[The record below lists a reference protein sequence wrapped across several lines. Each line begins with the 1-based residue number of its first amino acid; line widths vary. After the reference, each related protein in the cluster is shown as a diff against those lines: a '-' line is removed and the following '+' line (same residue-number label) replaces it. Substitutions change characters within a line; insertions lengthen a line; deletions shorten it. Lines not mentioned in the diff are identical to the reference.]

1 MYTHTHT
8 HTHVHMHTHT
18 HTHTDTHTH
27 THTHTHTC
35 TRTRT
40 HTHTHTYTLTLT
52 HTHVYTHMH
61 THSHSHSHIHTH
73 KSHTHT
79 PHLQFGEL
87 VEFLCKCSF
96 LEIYNEQVYDLLD
109 PASCGLH
116 LRENIKHGVYV
127 DGLSEVSVSCAR
139 DAYEV
144 LSTGWVNRKVAST
157 SMNRES
163 SRSHAVFTLT
173 VESKK
178 RVQLFTTFFMSHCMY
193 K

>member
-1 MYTHTHT
+1 MSRGAHQLSLSLSLPLPLPLPLSPLLPLSPSPSFSLPLCLSPSLSPSPPQY
-8 HTHVHMHTHT
+8 
-18 HTHTDTHTH
+18 
-27 THTHTHTC
+27 
-35 TRTRT
+35 
-40 HTHTHTYTLTLT
+40 
-52 HTHVYTHMH
+52 
-61 THSHSHSHIHTH
+61 
-73 KSHTHT
+73 
-79 PHLQFGEL
+79 GEL

-173 VESKK
+173 IESKK
-178 RVQLFTTFFMSHCMY
+178 RVRFFKRFYCTFLCLVACRT
-193 K
+193 

>member
-1 MYTHTHT
+1 MHAHIHTLSLHSHTHT
-8 HTHVHMHTHT
+8 HTLTSH
-18 HTHTDTHTH
+18 
-27 THTHTHTC
+27 
-35 TRTRT
+35 
-40 HTHTHTYTLTLT
+40 TLTP
-52 HTHVYTHMH
+52 
-61 THSHSHSHIHTH
+61 
-73 KSHTHT
+73 SHT
-79 PHLQFGEL
+79 QFGDL
-87 VEFLCKCSF
+87 VDFLCKCSF

-173 VESKK
+173 IESKK
-178 RVQLFTTFFMSHCMY
+178 RVWSNKYY
-193 K
+193 KL

>member
-1 MYTHTHT
+1 MLISLFLHTHTYSTHTHT
-8 HTHVHMHTHT
+8 HTLSHTLLLTHT
-18 HTHTDTHTH
+18 HTLS
-27 THTHTHTC
+27 
-35 TRTRT
+35 
-40 HTHTHTYTLTLT
+40 TLT
-52 HTHVYTHMH
+52 
-61 THSHSHSHIHTH
+61 
-73 KSHTHT
+73 
-79 PHLQFGEL
+79 QFGDM
-87 VEFLCKCSF
+87 VDFLCKCSF

-173 VESKK
+173 IESKK
-178 RVQLFTTFFMSHCMY
+178 RVRSSEIKYEFTFFVCTKFAEVKNLSLCG
-193 K
+193 

>member
-1 MYTHTHT
+1 MFVTWAKSWPGVFHVLSISITHFFSHI
-8 HTHVHMHTHT
+8 HVHMP
-18 HTHTDTHTH
+18 
-27 THTHTHTC
+27 
-35 TRTRT
+35 
-40 HTHTHTYTLTLT
+40 Y
-52 HTHVYTHMH
+52 YPHMSH
-61 THSHSHSHIHTH
+61 ISHSTH
-73 KSHTHT
+73 LPSLTPHT
-79 PHLQFGEL
+79 PHISHSSQFGDL

-96 LEIYNEQVYDLLD
+96 LEIYNEQVFDLLD
-109 PASCGLH
+109 PVSVGLH

-163 SRSHAVFTLT
+163 SRSHAVFTLSI
-173 VESKK
+173 ESKK
-178 RVQLFTTFFMSHCMY
+178 RVCCTCTP